1 MPSAVRDTLERF
13 LAGRAPAERVV
24 IAVAA
29 AYYGHPAAAEREHW
43 RPVIDVIDRASPGIV
58 ELGGVAARPGFAVRL
73 AERPF
78 PREFEAALRGAAAQ
92 VLATGTA
99 AAAALPAARV
109 PAPAPAPVPP
119 AVAPRSRAGLVTR
132 LVRAVRRW
140 FSAAA

>member
-1 MPSAVRDTLERF
+1 MPSAVRETLESF

-29 AYYGHPAAAEREHW
+29 AYYGQPGAGQRERW
-43 RPVIDVIDRASPGIV
+43 RPLIDVIDRASPGIV

-78 PREFEAALRGAAAQ
+78 PRQFEAALRGAAAA
-92 VLATGTA
+92 VLATGSGDADTP
-99 AAAALPAARV
+99 PAAE
-109 PAPAPAPVPP
+109 APALAATAIPA
-119 AVAPRSRAGLVTR
+119 AGLVTR
-132 LVRAVRRW
+132 FVRAVRRW

>member
-1 MPSAVRDTLERF
+1 MPSAVKETLESF

-29 AYYGHPAAAEREHW
+29 AYYGQRAAGQRERW
-43 RPVIDVIDRASPGIV
+43 RPLIEVIDRASPGIV
-58 ELGGVAARPGFAVRL
+58 ELGGVAASPGFAVRL

-78 PREFEAALRGAAAQ
+78 PKEFEAALRGAAAA
-92 VLATGTA
+92 VLATGGADAGIGPAAEAGPGA
-99 AAAALPAARV
+99 AAGAAG
-109 PAPAPAPVPP
+109 
-119 AVAPRSRAGLVTR
+119 SGLVTR

>member
-1 MPSAVRDTLERF
+1 MPSAVKETLESF

-29 AYYGHPAAAEREHW
+29 AYYGQPTAGQRERW
-43 RPVIDVIDRASPGIV
+43 RPLIDVIDRASPGIV
-58 ELGGVAARPGFAVRL
+58 ELGGVAASPGFAVRL

-78 PREFEAALRGAAAQ
+78 PREFEAALRGAAAA
-92 VLATGTA
+92 VLATGGADAGGGPAADPGARA
-99 AAAALPAARV
+99 AAGAA
-109 PAPAPAPVPP
+109 APSA
-119 AVAPRSRAGLVTR
+119 SLVTR